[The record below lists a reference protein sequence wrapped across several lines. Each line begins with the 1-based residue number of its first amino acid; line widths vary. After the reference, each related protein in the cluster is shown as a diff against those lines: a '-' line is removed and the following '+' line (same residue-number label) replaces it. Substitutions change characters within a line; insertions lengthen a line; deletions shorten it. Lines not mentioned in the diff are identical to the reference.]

1 MKTITS
7 KRIVRGT
14 AVVVDAAVGGKKKRI
29 VVLNAGKGGEGRGEG
44 QMLLRASAEHTATG
58 SVVLEDSNADQ
69 AWKSMQSKMWK

>member
-7 KRIVRGT
+7 KRIVRET

-29 VVLNAGKGGEGRGEG
+29 AVLNVGRGGEGRGEE
-44 QMLLRASAEHTATG
+44 QMLLGASAEHTATC

-69 AWKSMQSKMWK
+69 AWELVQSQM